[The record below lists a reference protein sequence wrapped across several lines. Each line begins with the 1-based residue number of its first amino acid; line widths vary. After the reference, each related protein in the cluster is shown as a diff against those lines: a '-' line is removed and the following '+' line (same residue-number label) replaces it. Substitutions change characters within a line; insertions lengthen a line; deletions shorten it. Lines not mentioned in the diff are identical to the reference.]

1 MISDDDASLVDAL
14 QIAPRAS
21 WATLSEHLGISS
33 VTAAKRW
40 QRLAE
45 EGLAWVTVA
54 PGMATRRPQCFAY
67 VEVTCQPSMRLAVA
81 DTVALHPM
89 AVTVEVVTGSADL
102 LVTVCAADLPTLS
115 HYVLEHLSA
124 VEGLVSTQVRI
135 ATRLYHEGSAWRL
148 RVLPQAT
155 AAAIQGLRSDSPAE
169 GELPDPVGSMPD
181 QAKAIMTQLA
191 IDGRTSYAELAE
203 RAGTS
208 PTTARRCVSDLLR
221 SGILILRTDVSAP
234 DAGWPVETYL
244 WANAPINSLRDTAQ
258 QLSQMRQARLTA
270 TVAAGPVIA
279 LSTWLG
285 TVEEL
290 HRLELTFAEQL
301 PLLQVVDRL
310 VVLRVVKR
318 MGRLINEGGRSTGVI
333 PINIWDD
340 PLCESGEGEATV
352 RLLRPSGARP
362 ARIWLVLNTNSNSWA
377 ENAAPMEPLTCG
389 NCPRSPRST
398 RSSRAPARSS
408 RPIREWAAHSRI
420 RIIRNVPVAS
430 RRFRPAC

>member
-1 MISDDDASLVDAL
+1 MISDDDALLIDAL

-21 WATLSEHLGISS
+21 WAALSEHLGISS
-33 VTAAKRW
+33 VTVAKRW

-81 DTVALHPM
+81 DTIALHPM
-89 AVTVEVVTGSADL
+89 AVTVEIVTGSADI

-115 HYVLEHLSA
+115 HYALEHLSA
-124 VEGLVSTQVRI
+124 VEGVVSTRVRI

-155 AAAIQGLRSDSPAE
+155 AAALEQLRGEQPAE
-169 GELPDPVGSMPD
+169 GERPDPIESMPG

-203 RAGTS
+203 RVETS

-234 DAGWPVETYL
+234 DAGWPVESYV
-244 WANAPINSLRDTAQ
+244 WANAPISNLRDTAH
-258 QLSQMRQARLTA
+258 QLSQTRQARLTA
-270 TVAAGPVIA
+270 TVAAGPVLA
-279 LSTWLG
+279 LSTWLR

-301 PLLQVVDRL
+301 PQLQVVDRL
-310 VVLRVVKR
+310 IVLRVVKR
-318 MGRLINEGGRSTGVI
+318 MGRLINEGGRSTGVV

-340 PLCESGEGEATV
+340 PLCAAVGGEATV
-352 RLLRPSGARP
+352 RS
-362 ARIWLVLNTNSNSWA
+362 
-377 ENAAPMEPLTCG
+377 M
-389 NCPRSPRST
+389 
-398 RSSRAPARSS
+398 
-408 RPIREWAAHSRI
+408 
-420 RIIRNVPVAS
+420 
-430 RRFRPAC
+430 

>member
-1 MISDDDASLVDAL
+1 MISDDDAWLIDAL
-14 QIAPRAS
+14 QISPRAP
-21 WATLSEHLGISS
+21 WATLSKHLDVSS
-33 VTAAKRW
+33 VTVAKRW

-67 VEVTCQPSMRLAVA
+67 VEVTCRPSMRLAVA
-81 DTVALHPM
+81 GTLALHPM
-89 AVTVEVVTGSADL
+89 AVTVELVTGSADL

-124 VEGLVSTQVRI
+124 VEGVVGTRVRI

-148 RVLPQAT
+148 GVLPAAT
-155 AAAIQGLRSDSPAE
+155 AAALEPPGASPSESAA
-169 GELPDPVGSMPD
+169 PDPLASMPD

-203 RAGTS
+203 RADTS

-234 DAGWPVETYL
+234 DAGWPVETYV
-244 WANAPINSLRDTAQ
+244 WANAPIGSLRDTARR
-258 QLSQMRQARLTA
+258 LSQMRQARLTA

-279 LSTWLG
+279 LSTWLR

-301 PLLQVVDRL
+301 PQLQVVDRL

-340 PLCESGEGEATV
+340 ALCATAEGEATA
-352 RLLRPSGARP
+352 RSAGPSR
-362 ARIWLVLNTNSNSWA
+362 
-377 ENAAPMEPLTCG
+377 EPLPLSG
-389 NCPRSPRST
+389 SFEG
-398 RSSRAPARSS
+398 A
-408 RPIREWAAHSRI
+408 
-420 RIIRNVPVAS
+420 
-430 RRFRPAC
+430 

>member
-1 MISDDDASLVDAL
+1 MLSDDDALLIDAL

-21 WATLSEHLGISS
+21 WAALSEHLGISS
-33 VTAAKRW
+33 VTVAKRW

-54 PGMATRRPQCFAY
+54 PGMATSRPQCFAY
-67 VEVTCQPSMRLAVA
+67 VEVTCQPSMRLTAA
-81 DTVALHPM
+81 DTIASHNL
-89 AVTVEVVTGSADL
+89 AVTVEIVTGSADL

-124 VEGLVSTQVRI
+124 VEGVVSTRVRI

-148 RVLPQAT
+148 EVLPRAT
-155 AAAIQGLRSDSPAE
+155 AAALDRLRGERPAMSESPN
-169 GELPDPVGSMPD
+169 PIDSMPG

-203 RAGTS
+203 RVDTS

-221 SGILILRTDVSAP
+221 SGVLILRTDVSAP
-234 DAGWPVETYL
+234 DAGWPVESYL
-244 WANAPINSLRDTAQ
+244 WANAPIGDLRDTAR
-258 QLSQMRQARLTA
+258 QLSQTRQVRLTA

-279 LSTWLG
+279 LGIWLR

-301 PLLQVVDRL
+301 PQLQVVDRL

-318 MGRLINEGGRSTGVI
+318 MGRLIDEGGRSTGVV

-340 PLCESGEGEATV
+340 PLC
-352 RLLRPSGARP
+352 RP
-362 ARIWLVLNTNSNSWA
+362 AETK
-377 ENAAPMEPLTCG
+377 
-389 NCPRSPRST
+389 PRDRSK
-398 RSSRAPARSS
+398 
-408 RPIREWAAHSRI
+408 
-420 RIIRNVPVAS
+420 
-430 RRFRPAC
+430 

>member
-1 MISDDDASLVDAL
+1 MISDDDALLIDAL

-21 WATLSEHLGISS
+21 WAALSEHLGVSP
-33 VTAAKRW
+33 VTVAKRW

-67 VEVTCQPSMRLAVA
+67 VEVTCQPRMRLAVA
-81 DTVALHPM
+81 GAIALHPM
-89 AVTVEVVTGSADL
+89 AVTVEIVTGSVDI

-124 VEGLVSTQVRI
+124 VEGVVSTHVRI

-148 RVLPQAT
+148 RVLPKAT
-155 AAAIQGLRSDSPAE
+155 EAAIERLRGESPSE
-169 GELPDPVGSMPD
+169 GEPPDPMESMPG

-203 RAGTS
+203 RVGTS

-221 SGILILRTDVSAP
+221 SGILILRTDVSAQ
-234 DAGWPVETYL
+234 DAGWPVESYV
-244 WANAPINSLRDTAQ
+244 WANAPINNLRDTAR
-258 QLSQMRQARLTA
+258 QLSQTRQARLTA

-279 LSTWLG
+279 LSTWLR

-301 PLLQVVDRL
+301 PQLQVVDRL
-310 VVLRVVKR
+310 IVLRVVKR
-318 MGRLINEGGRSTGVI
+318 MGRLINAGGRSTGVV

-340 PLCESGEGEATV
+340 PLCETGEATV
-352 RLLRPSGARP
+352 RS
-362 ARIWLVLNTNSNSWA
+362 I
-377 ENAAPMEPLTCG
+377 
-389 NCPRSPRST
+389 
-398 RSSRAPARSS
+398 
-408 RPIREWAAHSRI
+408 
-420 RIIRNVPVAS
+420 
-430 RRFRPAC
+430 